1 LRLNPIDFRRKSYET
16 QVVTLAGSHLFLNWR
31 AQSSLCT
38 RSKLLPDPGTSAY
51 SLNIIRGTG
60 SLFIGL
66 AFVFWFARNAEASKA
81 RDAIFL
87 GNAVGFF
94 INVIFVVISA
104 LTPDG
109 VVMTWGIAV
118 INLLFA
124 IGFFVVGRANMSTNT
139 SLAGRFVSENPTGG

>member
-1 LRLNPIDFRRKSYET
+1 MKPKLLL
-16 QVVTLAGSHLFLNWR
+16 TLAAIYFFIGGLSHLLTPDLNYY
-31 AQSSLCT
+31 L
-38 RSKLLPDPGTSAY
+38 DPGTSTY

-94 INVIFVVISA
+94 INVIFVVVAA

-109 VVMTWGIAV
+109 VVITWGIA
-118 INLLFA
+118 ITNLLFA

>member
-1 LRLNPIDFRRKSYET
+1 MKPKLLLS
-16 QVVTLAGSHLFLNWR
+16 LAAIYFLMGGLSHLFTPDLNYY
-31 AQSSLCT
+31 L
-38 RSKLLPDPGTSAY
+38 DPGTSAY

-66 AFVFWFARNAEASKA
+66 AFVLWFARTAEASKA

-87 GNAVGFF
+87 GIAVGFF
-94 INVIFVVISA
+94 INVIFVVVAA

-124 IGFFVVGRANMSTNT
+124 IGFFVVGRANMSTNA